1 MKKQLIV
8 LMLASFITVAMTASV
23 VAQDWAIKGDYT
35 DSCSCNIACPCFF
48 GSPPTK
54 AFCEGSGLFE
64 IKKGRYGDVSLDG
77 VSFVWT
83 FRMGNW
89 IKYYVNED
97 VSDEQAKAVEPIMA
111 ALFDLP
117 EDWKVLSSEKAPV
130 SIERTATK
138 VKFSVPASEVEI
150 EMMEGRGGNPIKI
163 ENLPAPFLMDYTQFK
178 SVNNSHKS
186 KDKEFS
192 YSGTN
197 GFTSKVDASSKK

>member
-1 MKKQLIV
+1 
-8 LMLASFITVAMTASV
+8 MLASFITVAMTASV

-35 DSCSCNIACPCFF
+35 ESCNCNVVCPCLF
-48 GSPPTK
+48 GSPPTQDY
-54 AFCEGSGLFE
+54 CEGSGLFE

-117 EDWKVLSSEKAPV
+117 KEWKVLSSEKVPV

-138 VKFSVPASEVEI
+138 VKFSVPASVVEI
-150 EMMEGRGGNPIKI
+150 EMMEGRAGNPIKI

-178 SVNNSHKS
+178 SVKNSHKS
-186 KDKEFS
+186 EDKEFS

-197 GFTSKVDASSKK
+197 GFASKVDASSKK